1 VKRWTYPLFCSV
13 LVVALCP
20 LAQAADVIA
29 SVGSTLLLPGEST
42 SLTLT
47 LQQDQGEAISAIEA
61 TIGLDAYPVASI
73 SADMDGVPDPL
84 AVGDTWD
91 DGNFLILDNAALN
104 FALIS
109 DPLEGERLI
118 AEMEL
123 VGMSP
128 GVYALILAEADAFTD
143 IDEPPFTS
151 PVPVNNVGQ
160 TLASITVVPEPSSF
174 ALVFLGLA
182 SLAARKT
189 KR

>member
-1 VKRWTYPLFCSV
+1 MKRWTYPLFCSL
-13 LVVALCP
+13 LVVAVCLP
-20 LAQAADVIA
+20 AQAADVIA

-47 LQQDQGEAISAIEA
+47 LEQDQGDAISSIQAS
-61 TIGLDAYPVASI
+61 IGLDAYPVAAI

-84 AVGDTWD
+84 TVGDTWD
-91 DGNFLILDNAALN
+91 DGNFLILDDAVLN

-109 DPLEGERLI
+109 DPLDGERLI

-123 VGMSP
+123 IGMSP
-128 GVYALILAEADAFTD
+128 GEYALILDEAQAFTD
-143 IDEPPFTS
+143 IDEPPFS
-151 PVPVNNVGQ
+151 RPVPINNVGE

-182 SLAARKT
+182 SLAARRT
-189 KR
+189 AR